1 MMASFMHCCA
11 KSDRLLAWLA
21 VVLSA
26 WLAMSSALHAAEGVG
41 VQFAEVRAVN
51 EGYELAAQFVINP
64 NRTLEEALEKG
75 VALHFIAELEVSR
88 PRSWW
93 FNESIG
99 EASRRMRIYYNF
111 LLRRYVIDSGYTT
124 LNASTLDEALAL
136 LGRVEHWQILE
147 RGALKP
153 GQRYEAR
160 LRLRMDA
167 SQLAKPLQMGALAS
181 GKWDLQ
187 SGWYEWKF
195 DAPMPIKSVPL
206 LP

>member
-1 MMASFMHCCA
+1 MAFFMHCCA
-11 KSDRLLAWLA
+11 KSERLLVWLA
-21 VVLSA
+21 AAISA
-26 WLAMSSALHAAEGVG
+26 LLAMPQPLYAAEGVG
-41 VQFAEVRAVN
+41 VQFAEIRAVN

-64 NRTLEEALEKG
+64 SRTLEEALEKG
-75 VALHFIAELEVSR
+75 VALHFIAELEVTR

-93 FNESIG
+93 FNERIG
-99 EASRRMRIYYNF
+99 EATRRMRIYYNF

-124 LNASTLDEALAL
+124 LTAATLNEALAV
-136 LGRVEHWQILE
+136 LGRVEHWQVLE

-153 GQRYEAR
+153 GQRYLAR
-160 LRLRMDA
+160 LRFRMDA

-187 SGWYEWKF
+187 SGWHEWKF
-195 DAPMPIKSVPL
+195 DAPMPVKPAPL

>member
-11 KSDRLLAWLA
+11 RSDRLLCWLA
-21 VVLSA
+21 AVLSA
-26 WLAMSSALHAAEGVG
+26 WLVISPALYAAEGVG
-41 VQFAEVRAVN
+41 VQFAEIRAVN

-75 VALHFIAELEVSR
+75 VALYFIGELEVTR

-195 DAPMPIKSVPL
+195 DAPMPLKPAPL

>member
-1 MMASFMHCCA
+1 M
-11 KSDRLLAWLA
+11 WLA
-21 VVLSA
+21 VLIGA
-26 WLAMSSALHAAEGVG
+26 WLAMAPPLYAAEGVG
-41 VQFAEVRAVN
+41 VQLAEIRATN

-64 NRTLEEALEKG
+64 SRTLEEALEKG
-75 VALHFIAELEVSR
+75 VALHFIAELEVTR

-93 FNESIG
+93 FNESVG

-124 LNASTLDEALAL
+124 LTAATLDEALAV
-136 LGRVEHWQILE
+136 LGRVEHWQVLE
-147 RGALKP
+147 RGALKT

-160 LRLRMDA
+160 LRFKMDA
-167 SQLAKPLQMGALAS
+167 SQLAKPLQLGALAS

-195 DAPMPIKSVPL
+195 DAP
-206 LP
+206 LPVKPAPRPVD

>member
-1 MMASFMHCCA
+1 MAYFMHCCA
-11 KSDRLLAWLA
+11 KSDWRLRGLAALLLAWLA
-21 VVLSA
+21 IMPA
-26 WLAMSSALHAAEGVG
+26 AHAAEGVG
-41 VQFAEVRAVN
+41 VQLAEIRAVN

-75 VALHFIAELEVSR
+75 VALHFIAELEVTR
-88 PRSWW
+88 PRTWW

-99 EASRRMRIYYNF
+99 DASRRMRIYYNF

-124 LNASTLDEALAL
+124 LTAATLDEALAL

-153 GQRYEAR
+153 GQRYQAR
-160 LRLRMDA
+160 LRFRMDA

-195 DAPMPIKSVPL
+195 DAPMPVKSVPL

>member
-1 MMASFMHCCA
+1 MASFMHCCT
-11 KSDRLLAWLA
+11 KSDWLLRWTA
-21 VVLSA
+21 VVLGA
-26 WLAMSSALHAAEGVG
+26 WLAMTPALHAAEGVG

-75 VALHFIAELEVSR
+75 VALHFIAELEVTR

-124 LNASTLDEALAL
+124 LTASTLDEALTL

-147 RGALKP
+147 RGALKA

-167 SQLAKPLQMGALAS
+167 SQLAKPLQLGALAS

-195 DAPMPIKSVPL
+195 DAPMPVKPAPV

>member
-1 MMASFMHCCA
+1 MASFIHCCA
-11 KSDRLLAWLA
+11 KSDRLMGWATA
-21 VVLSA
+21 VLGA
-26 WLAMSSALHAAEGVG
+26 WLAMTPALYAAEGVG

-75 VALHFIAELEVSR
+75 IALHFIAELEVTR

-124 LNASTLDEALAL
+124 LNASTLDEALTL

-195 DAPMPIKSVPL
+195 DTPMPIKPAPL

>member
-1 MMASFMHCCA
+1 MASFMHCCER
-11 KSDRLLAWLA
+11 SDWLLRWMAIVLGAWLA
-21 VVLSA
+21 TTP
-26 WLAMSSALHAAEGVG
+26 ALYAAEGVG
-41 VQFAEVRAVN
+41 VQFAEIRAVN

-75 VALHFIAELEVSR
+75 VALHFIAELEVTR

-124 LNASTLDEALAL
+124 LNAATLDEALTL

-160 LRLRMDA
+160 LRFRMDA
-167 SQLAKPLQMGALAS
+167 SQLAKPLQMGAIAS

-195 DAPMPIKSVPL
+195 DAPVPAKPAPV